1 MKEYLKNKYKKAK
14 QFSIAGAGGGDE
26 AKDRA
31 RKMQA
36 NADRIGDVFARLNPP
51 FASNLRLSTAEFES
65 LDLISDGPIEGFF
78 NSQGESCDILEASYY
93 DDTVIAEPG
102 VSQLTFENLTYEK
115 ISGASSEFKQFVTG
129 KLEEY
134 VDELKHRFVH
144 RNGAV
149 QAINLAPFGSDG
161 IRQTSEYNVHP
172 YNISTFRGGLLTA
185 KLSINEILNM
195 QPVDSVYYRDAT
207 MAWNP
212 ARTAQS
218 NGLNITSTIGKG
230 LNRESYRKRMFG
242 NRKSPSS
249 IRKIYYPYN
258 IYDRTNLQGS
268 VWRFNP
274 NNPMLYQ
281 GSYSFNSSIRSDG
294 SLDGCWCTR
303 AFFDILVDDNN
314 TTFGQLITYDP
325 TYLSA
330 ALRFNNTWAGGL
342 YDASSEGP
350 PSQYVYSFTP
360 GSEIGEGLKEP
371 VIDSIAE
378 KITNLG
384 EDYYKSE
391 KFYNSETGF
400 RHWDYRTN
408 RVDDVIVAGRIAVE
422 DATIGGKTCVKFT
435 NNGSVGSPLIQ
446 NPFRSS
452 DDVRNEIKKGESYRI
467 VGEAYMPSTNTHV
480 NQFRIR
486 KLGGSTVNQIFI
498 SGNQIT
504 VDTWTPFTGN
514 FTQSSTSDGY
524 LRIQMYEDGGVVTLT
539 SSSGDYVAI
548 RNLELKKLEPAADFQ
563 LPKTNYGYLQFAA
576 DDFFGGDNFV
586 DDFDLSF
593 SLDSGSL
600 LLKNENCLSYSFP
613 ELTGFDVATQN
624 IKESIAY
631 EHVVGPG
638 PWKYEARERPWII
651 TGNGAAYTYGTELK
665 ESRPNKYKGAFLF
678 PVYLGEDLIPL
689 NSDQTIDLYK
699 IFISG
704 EDSAQVSGD
713 KLQSG
718 IDNDYDVF
726 GLDSSINGSGI
737 NYLHIANPKVNEP
750 DVLITEKNI
759 GLRVK
764 EKVPTLFNFTNV
776 DLDYVLGDEVQKSL
790 ENKQVTEINYNKSLY
805 GPSNPNVA
813 NVTTIDSNG
822 FRIDSAINA
831 ADFKTVA
838 TTSRDVEEL
847 VSLNPT
853 TVDQA
858 NWMNNIALDQDEYF
872 ITHLVD
878 RRCIDSVKI
887 CFVIESLGEQILQRV
902 ELSETTKYDAARI
915 NFRIELGFEG
925 VPESNFATIEHDISY
940 YGTVTNPY
948 GVETEEYTLPSYD
961 DIIDSYPNETKKSLA
976 EKYKR
981 KIVIR
986 KLDFETTS
994 LRIDRDARL
1003 YSVKEI
1009 ISEKFTYPY
1018 SAIVKNKLD
1027 ARSYSEVPRR
1037 TYNARLKKINVPSN
1051 YFPLDTEGRDRRFIE
1066 KASDL
1071 GTRKIYNGDWD
1082 GSFKIAWTDN
1092 PAWILYDLLINNRY
1106 GIGSRLDDL
1115 EDIDI
1120 FNLYK
1125 IGRYCDAVD
1134 DNGNFVGVDDG
1145 LGGLEPRYSCNVLF
1159 EASQNAFEKI
1169 IEIASVFNGMPYWA
1183 NGTINFFVD
1192 EPKEVSAFFNNGNV
1206 FDGIFNY
1213 QDTSTSSHFNIADV
1227 VYLDKKD
1234 NYNQK
1239 IETVEFEDGRRE
1251 DGPKRRTVTARGA
1264 TSRGQARRLGRYI
1277 LYSNKLEREIV
1288 NFKTSSEAL
1297 MLSVGDIIEIQ
1308 DELKNFEINYGKA
1321 LEINSDN
1328 IIIENTTNSE
1338 SILTNNT
1345 GAFVYVP
1352 TGRQGVEDFHDIV
1365 RTGGS
1370 IGSDEL
1376 EEMKI
1381 VQAQK
1386 IEITGIEDLTSGIK
1400 LKLNDTNN
1408 YLQHIPTGSFVNIEL
1423 ENRQNYQ
1430 YRVLSI
1436 TPEENNLYN
1445 VSATEYNSGKFALI
1459 EDPESFKIEEESL
1472 YNIGIPENTVK
1483 TLSEPEGFS
1492 TSIVTVGGLQR
1503 INFNISGNVTG
1514 NEEAYEVTTL
1524 YPNATIDKKRIE
1536 KQSTIEN
1543 GFIKTT
1549 GSIQKVNS
1557 YGTFTFEVRSIEK

>member
-1 MKEYLKNKYKKAK
+1 M
-14 QFSIAGAGGGDE
+14 
-26 AKDRA
+26 
-31 RKMQA
+31 
-36 NADRIGDVFARLNPP
+36 
-51 FASNLRLSTAEFES
+51 
-65 LDLISDGPIEGFF
+65 
-78 NSQGESCDILEASYY
+78 
-93 DDTVIAEPG
+93 
-102 VSQLTFENLTYEK
+102 
-115 ISGASSEFKQFVTG
+115 
-129 KLEEY
+129 
-134 VDELKHRFVH
+134 
-144 RNGAV
+144 
-149 QAINLAPFGSDG
+149 
-161 IRQTSEYNVHP
+161 
-172 YNISTFRGGLLTA
+172 
-185 KLSINEILNM
+185 
-195 QPVDSVYYRDAT
+195 
-207 MAWNP
+207 
-212 ARTAQS
+212 
-218 NGLNITSTIGKG
+218 
-230 LNRESYRKRMFG
+230 
-242 NRKSPSS
+242 
-249 IRKIYYPYN
+249 
-258 IYDRTNLQGS
+258 
-268 VWRFNP
+268 
-274 NNPMLYQ
+274 
-281 GSYSFNSSIRSDG
+281 
-294 SLDGCWCTR
+294 
-303 AFFDILVDDNN
+303 
-314 TTFGQLITYDP
+314 
-325 TYLSA
+325 
-330 ALRFNNTWAGGL
+330 
-342 YDASSEGP
+342 
-350 PSQYVYSFTP
+350 
-360 GSEIGEGLKEP
+360 
-371 VIDSIAE
+371 
-378 KITNLG
+378 
-384 EDYYKSE
+384 
-391 KFYNSETGF
+391 
-400 RHWDYRTN
+400 
-408 RVDDVIVAGRIAVE
+408 
-422 DATIGGKTCVKFT
+422 
-435 NNGSVGSPLIQ
+435 
-446 NPFRSS
+446 
-452 DDVRNEIKKGESYRI
+452 
-467 VGEAYMPSTNTHV
+467 
-480 NQFRIR
+480 
-486 KLGGSTVNQIFI
+486 
-498 SGNQIT
+498 
-504 VDTWTPFTGN
+504 
-514 FTQSSTSDGY
+514 
-524 LRIQMYEDGGVVTLT
+524 
-539 SSSGDYVAI
+539 
-548 RNLELKKLEPAADFQ
+548 
-563 LPKTNYGYLQFAA
+563 
-576 DDFFGGDNFV
+576 
-586 DDFDLSF
+586 
-593 SLDSGSL
+593 
-600 LLKNENCLSYSFP
+600 
-613 ELTGFDVATQN
+613 
-624 IKESIAY
+624 
-631 EHVVGPG
+631 
-638 PWKYEARERPWII
+638 
-651 TGNGAAYTYGTELK
+651 
-665 ESRPNKYKGAFLF
+665 
-678 PVYLGEDLIPL
+678 
-689 NSDQTIDLYK
+689 
-699 IFISG
+699 
-704 EDSAQVSGD
+704 
-713 KLQSG
+713 
-718 IDNDYDVF
+718 
-726 GLDSSINGSGI
+726 
-737 NYLHIANPKVNEP
+737 
-750 DVLITEKNI
+750 
-759 GLRVK
+759 
-764 EKVPTLFNFTNV
+764 
-776 DLDYVLGDEVQKSL
+776 DYVLGDEVQKPL
-790 ENKQVTEINYNKSLY
+790 ENKQVTEISYNKSLY

-813 NVTTIDSNG
+813 NVTTLDSNG
-822 FRIDSAINA
+822 FRIDSAVNA
-831 ADFKTVA
+831 PDFKTVA
-838 TTSRDVEEL
+838 TTSRDVEDIT
-847 VSLNPT
+847 SSNPT

-858 NWMNNIALDQDEYF
+858 NWMNNIALDQDEYS

-887 CFVIESLGEQILQRV
+887 GFVIESLGEQILQRV
-902 ELSETTKYDAARI
+902 DLSETVKYDAARI

-925 VPESNFATIEHDISY
+925 VPESNFTTIEHDISY
-940 YGTVTNPY
+940 YGTVQNPY
-948 GVETEEYTLPSYD
+948 GVESEEYTLPSYD
-961 DIIDSYPNETKKSLA
+961 DIIDEYPNETKKSLA

-1003 YSVKEI
+1003 YCIKEI

-1027 ARSYSEVPRR
+1027 ARSYSAVPRR
-1037 TYNARLKKINVPSN
+1037 TYNARLKRINVPSN
-1051 YFPLDTEGRDRRFIE
+1051 YFPLDIDGKDRRFIE

-1227 VYLDKKD
+1227 LYLDKKD
-1234 NYNQK
+1234 DFNQK

-1297 MLSVGDIIEIQ
+1297 MLSVGDIIEVQ

-1328 IIIENTTNSE
+1328 IIIENTINTE

-1386 IEITGIEDLTSGIK
+1386 IEITGVEDLTSGIK
-1400 LKLNDTNN
+1400 IKLDDTNN

-1430 YRVLSI
+1430 YRVMSI

-1459 EDPESFKIEEESL
+1459 EDPESFEIEEENL
-1472 YNIGIPENTVK
+1472 YNIGIPESTVK

-1524 YPNATIDKKRIE
+1524 YPNAAIDKKRIE